1 MKAAQTRTFDTPTRM
16 PMTDDERRILW
27 SDYLVCR
34 DSFMRNSLVVEYMP
48 VVKYIAESINSRL
61 PNSVMVDDLVSYGT
75 FGLLEAIENFDPG
88 RGVKFETFCAPRVR
102 GAILD
107 GLRAQDWVPRIT
119 RSRMRKVRRAQD
131 QLENELGRQPT
142 PRELAARLDVDVS
155 QLQDLLSEVSSVTIF
170 SLSDST
176 GDPSCESALCNI
188 DYIQDAGSND
198 PLETLT
204 KQEIM
209 NVARTY
215 LEEREFNIIDSYYND
230 EMTMRDIGDS
240 LGMSE
245 SRVSQIH
252 SHAIERLRSYLT
264 RTEKAGHAAVER

>member
-1 MKAAQTRTFDTPTRM
+1 MKARTSSVETPTHM
-16 PMTDDERRILW
+16 PMTGEEKEVLW
-27 SDYLVCR
+27 SDYLASG
-34 DSFMRNSLVVEYMP
+34 DPFLRNKLVVEYMP
-48 VVKYIAESINSRL
+48 VVRYIAESISSRL
-61 PNSVMVDDLVSYGT
+61 PNSVMVEDLVSYGT
-75 FGLLEAIENFDPG
+75 FGLLDAIESFDVT

-107 GLRAQDWVPRIT
+107 GLRSQDWVPRIT

-131 QLENELGRQPT
+131 QLESELGRQPT
-142 PRELAARLDVDVS
+142 PRELAARLDVDAA
-155 QLQDLLSEVSSVTIF
+155 QLQDLLKEVSSVTVF

-176 GDPSCESALCNI
+176 SDPTSDCALRNI
-188 DYIQDAGSND
+188 DYIQDATIND

-209 NVARTY
+209 DVARSY
-215 LEEREFNIIDSYYND
+215 LDEREFTIIDSYYNA

-252 SHAIERLRSYLT
+252 SRAIERLRHYLET
-264 RTEKAGHAAVER
+264 TEKPSHAATA

>member
-1 MKAAQTRTFDTPTRM
+1 MRAAQTGLQTPTHM
-16 PMTDDERRILW
+16 HMTSEEREILW
-27 SDYLVCR
+27 SDYLTCR
-34 DSFMRNSLVVEYMP
+34 DPFMRNTLVVEYMP
-48 VVKYIAESINSRL
+48 VVKYIAESISSRL
-61 PNSVMVDDLVSYGT
+61 PNSVMVDDLISYGT
-75 FGLLEAIENFDPG
+75 FGLLDAIESFDVT

-107 GLRAQDWVPRIT
+107 GLRSQDWVPRIT

-131 QLENELGRQPT
+131 QLESELGRQPT
-142 PRELAARLDVDVS
+142 PRELAARLDVDIA
-155 QLQDLLSEVSSVTIF
+155 QLDDLLKEVSSVTIF

-176 GDPSCESALCNI
+176 GDPTGDCALRNI
-188 DYIQDAGSND
+188 DYIEDGTIND

-209 NVARTY
+209 DVARSY
-215 LEEREFNIIDSYYND
+215 LDEREFNIIDSYYNA

-252 SHAIERLRSYLT
+252 SRAIERLKHYLT
-264 RTEKAGHAAVER
+264 VTETAGHAAP